1 MKNTRYTTES
11 VDEVS
16 FNLITPSVSR
26 WLDDQIDL
34 NYPSDID
41 TVACYVNMQDPGY
54 NLCTKKGDY
63 LAKDLM
69 NSYLKMKVG
78 WLDDNLDIS
87 VSKQGK
93 LAIGFKIIIHY
104 IQYDFS
110 RSFTSNLGIL
120 SKETAKYL
128 SDNFT
133 TREIFD
139 SFCMTAIQNAKNES
153 KKTIYLDLISKNPE
167 NKPVFEKLSLRG
179 YSILTE
185 SDEKKMKNE
194 ILSLSKR
201 NRKKNNSIVSIND
214 DEEGIRSIEELEGL
228 AVRGVWKDN
237 VLTLDDTGEKYKV
250 TAEAPIRCHG
260 AFIVKNGFLNKI

>member
-1 MKNTRYTTES
+1 MKNTKYTTES
-11 VDEVS
+11 VDDIG

-26 WLDDQIDL
+26 WIDDQIDL

-41 TVACYVNMQDPGY
+41 TVVRYVNMQDPGY

-93 LAIGFKIIIHY
+93 LAIGFKKHEGFKIIIHY

-110 RSFTSNLGIL
+110 KSFTSNLGIL

-139 SFCMTAIQNAKNES
+139 SFCM
-153 KKTIYLDLISKNPE
+153 
-167 NKPVFEKLSLRG
+167 
-179 YSILTE
+179 
-185 SDEKKMKNE
+185 
-194 ILSLSKR
+194 
-201 NRKKNNSIVSIND
+201 
-214 DEEGIRSIEELEGL
+214 
-228 AVRGVWKDN
+228 
-237 VLTLDDTGEKYKV
+237 
-250 TAEAPIRCHG
+250 
-260 AFIVKNGFLNKI
+260 